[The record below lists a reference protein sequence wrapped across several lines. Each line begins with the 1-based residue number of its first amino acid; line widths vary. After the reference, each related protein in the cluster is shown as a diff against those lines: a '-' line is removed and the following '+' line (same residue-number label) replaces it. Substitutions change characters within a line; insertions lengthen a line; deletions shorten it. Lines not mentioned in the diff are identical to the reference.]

1 MRWEDVLKNTNTEIT
16 KILSRIFIEE
26 YIQELLAKP
35 NPKKAAIEVLEREI
49 KYTKQ
54 LMETSVPYKIL
65 MEEYR
70 KKIAKYEDAIEKL
83 KKL

>member
-1 MRWEDVLKNTNTEIT
+1 MTWEDVLKNTNTEIT

-54 LMETSVPYKIL
+54 H
-65 MEEYR
+65 
-70 KKIAKYEDAIEKL
+70 
-83 KKL
+83 

>member
-1 MRWEDVLKNTNTEIT
+1 MTWEDVLKNTNTEIT

-35 NPKKAAIEVLEREI
+35 TPKKAAIEVLEREI

>member
-1 MRWEDVLKNTNTEIT
+1 MTWEDVLKNTNTEIT

>member
-1 MRWEDVLKNTNTEIT
+1 MTWEDVLKNTNTEIT

-35 NPKKAAIEVLEREI
+35 NPKKATIEVLEREI

>member
-1 MRWEDVLKNTNTEIT
+1 MWEDVLKDTNTAIA

-35 NPKKAAIEVLEREI
+35 NPKKAAIKVLEREI

-54 LMETSVPYKIL
+54 LMETSVPYKIV
-65 MEEYR
+65 MEDYR
-70 KKIAKYEDAIEKL
+70 KKIAKYEEAIDKL
-83 KKL
+83 NKL

>member
-1 MRWEDVLKNTNTEIT
+1 MTWEDVLKNTNTEIT

-54 LMETSVPYKIL
+54 LMKTSVPYKIL

>member
-1 MRWEDVLKNTNTEIT
+1 MTWEDVLKNTNTEIA

-54 LMETSVPYKIL
+54 LMETSVAYKIL

>member
-1 MRWEDVLKNTNTEIT
+1 MTWEDVLKNTNTEIT

-83 KKL
+83 QKL

>member
-1 MRWEDVLKNTNTEIT
+1 MTWEDVLKNTNTEIA